1 MKWST
6 LDLLAADLERGRLA
20 SLEDGDWVTPALGLA
35 CSLDD
40 GFGAYLKPICWI
52 SWLAPDMVLIWFKVP
67 DFELIWLAPDLEL
80 APSLDPAG
88 LAAWLLLVE
97 GFKSPT
103 ILESG
108 PTLSETINQNNRFK
122 LSQSS
127 LKSGINGENTLRSY
141 EPSPAWF
148 QLQLNLLQLI
158 TCKFQLSH
166 NLKSQSA
173 KPPGH
178 L

>member
-1 MKWST
+1 
-6 LDLLAADLERGRLA
+6 
-20 SLEDGDWVTPALGLA
+20 
-35 CSLDD
+35 
-40 GFGAYLKPICWI
+40 
-52 SWLAPDMVLIWFKVP
+52 MVLIWLAP
-67 DFELIWLAPDLEL
+67 DFELIWFKAPDFEL

-103 ILESG
+103 ILEPG
-108 PTLSETINQNNRFK
+108 PTLSATINQNNRFK

-158 TCKFQLSH
+158 TCKFYLSH
-166 NLKSQSA
+166 NLKSQST

-178 L
+178 S